1 MPASKLSPNELRAA
15 LTAHTNWLIK
25 ERDHYAMRYR
35 QASFDSDRE
44 SANDLHHVLWMLASA
59 TRDEFGD
66 RGEETGLPFP
76 LKTQSVS
83 APADVAS
90 AAAAVFPAS

>member
-1 MPASKLSPNELRAA
+1 MPEPLLRPNELRAA

-25 ERDHYAMRYR
+25 ERDHYATRYR
-35 QASFDSDRE
+35 ESGFDSDRE
-44 SANDLHHVLWMLASA
+44 SANGLHHVLWMLASR

-76 LKTQSVS
+76 LKTQPVQS
-83 APADVAS
+83 AP
-90 AAAAVFPAS
+90 AAAAVFPGS